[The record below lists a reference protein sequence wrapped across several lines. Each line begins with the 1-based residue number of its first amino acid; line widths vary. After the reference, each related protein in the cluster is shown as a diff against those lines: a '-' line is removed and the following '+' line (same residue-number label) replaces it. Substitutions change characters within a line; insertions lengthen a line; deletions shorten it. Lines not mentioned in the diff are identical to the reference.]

1 MLAQPGSLHLTLL
14 HELLMGAVP
23 GSGVKHVFTGPN
35 CNATPLCI
43 SFMQGVIKEHTKHSI
58 ALCSHV
64 KEQ

>member
-1 MLAQPGSLHLTLL
+1 MLAQPGSLHLIIL
-14 HELLMGAVP
+14 HELLMNAVP

-35 CNATPLCI
+35 CNATPLCM
-43 SFMQGVIKEHTKHSI
+43 SFVQEVIKEHTKHSI